1 MSKTA
6 VIQELEA
13 EQLKADIPEFKIGD
27 TLRVNL
33 RIIEGDKE
41 RTQAFQGTVIARKGG
56 GLSETVTLHRIA
68 YNGGMERVFK
78 LHSPR
83 LSNIEVVRR
92 GKVRQAKLYY
102 LRGTTGKKAK
112 VRELITSKAKRI
124 AKANKNA
131 AAAPVADQKV
141 EKSSESTS
149 A

>member
-33 RIIEGDKE
+33 RIIEGEKE

-78 LHSPR
+78 LHCPR
-83 LSNIEVVRR
+83 VTDIEVVRR

-112 VRELITSKAKRI
+112 VRELITSRAKRVSV
-124 AKANKNA
+124 AKKEVV
-131 AAAPVADQKV
+131 APVVVQNA
-141 EKSSESTS
+141 ENASET
-149 A
+149 AGE

>member
-27 TLRVNL
+27 TLRVHL
-33 RIIEGDKE
+33 RIVEGDKE

-68 YNGGMERVFK
+68 YSGGMERVFK

-112 VRELITSKAKRI
+112 VRELITNKARRPSIVKTE
-124 AKANKNA
+124 AV
-131 AAAPVADQKV
+131 APGVDQKADTA
-141 EKSSESTS
+141 SEP
-149 A
+149 AGE